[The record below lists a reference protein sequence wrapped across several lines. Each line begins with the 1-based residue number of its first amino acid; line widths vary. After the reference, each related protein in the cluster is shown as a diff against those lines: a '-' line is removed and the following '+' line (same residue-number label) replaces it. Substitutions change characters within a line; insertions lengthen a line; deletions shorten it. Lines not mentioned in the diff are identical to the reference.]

1 MKQNRKENKMKKY
14 TLKEIKKLWHF
25 AYNEDLA
32 KEYKGFFNLLKNNI
46 RKENKMLVKDLV
58 KALKKCNQKSKL
70 IFYHL
75 KNDDLINCDY
85 ETLLEVE
92 NNRVELTIQERKIK

>member
-32 KEYKGFFNLLKNNI
+32 KEYKGFFNLLKN
-46 RKENKMLVKDLV
+46 K
-58 KALKKCNQKSKL
+58 
-70 IFYHL
+70 
-75 KNDDLINCDY
+75 
-85 ETLLEVE
+85 
-92 NNRVELTIQERKIK
+92 TIQKGR

>member
-32 KEYKGFFNLLKNNI
+32 KEYKGFFNLLKN
-46 RKENKMLVKDLV
+46 KTK
-58 KALKKCNQKSKL
+58 QKG
-70 IFYHL
+70 
-75 KNDDLINCDY
+75 
-85 ETLLEVE
+85 
-92 NNRVELTIQERKIK
+92 R